1 MTVSRAQCR
10 LLLNKRVVGLFPC
23 FNMSTQQYVVKSTG
37 VPSVG
42 SEFTLTL
49 AVEGKKKEQADENA
63 NDRDKNNQEKDP
75 EADSS
80 GEAVDAEFDE
90 KFFALFKA
98 VADEDLAVDAF
109 ELQSVIGKIFKRDF
123 GMVKEFSIECC
134 RSLIVMA
141 DADRSGKL
149 DYGQFR
155 KLFQWIMS
163 TRTLYKSCESSQSWD
178 MDSRDL
184 KQLIRS
190 QNYNIRQ
197 ETIDLI
203 AMKYRNRQLRIDF
216 DDFLQICARL
226 RTCHDSYESY
236 QTVGDTFDDYLMHV
250 IYT

>member
-1 MTVSRAQCR
+1 
-10 LLLNKRVVGLFPC
+10 
-23 FNMSTQQYVVKSTG
+23 MSAQQYVVRPTG
-37 VPSVG
+37 VASVG

-49 AVEGKKKEQADENA
+49 AVEGKTNEQADENA
-63 NDRDKNNQEKDP
+63 NDREKSSHEKEP
-75 EADSS
+75 KANSS
-80 GEAVDAEFDE
+80 GEVVDTEFDE
-90 KFFALFKA
+90 KFFTLFKA

-123 GMVKEFSIECC
+123 GIVKEFSIECC

-141 DADRSGKL
+141 DADRSGTL
-149 DYGQFR
+149 DYGQFK

-163 TRTLYKSCESSQSWD
+163 TRMLYKSYESSQSWD

-216 DDFLQICARL
+216 DDFLQISARL

-236 QTVGDTFDDYLMHV
+236 QTVGDTFDDFLMHL